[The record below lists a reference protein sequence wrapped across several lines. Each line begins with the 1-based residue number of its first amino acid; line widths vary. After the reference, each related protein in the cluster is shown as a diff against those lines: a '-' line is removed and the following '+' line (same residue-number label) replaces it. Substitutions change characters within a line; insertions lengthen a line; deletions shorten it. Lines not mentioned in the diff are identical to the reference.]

1 MTLGNIT
8 LYEMRNIGEYQK
20 YSGNI
25 ILNNLHGPE
34 LLKKKEREREELIFC
49 LICLPDCF
57 NSIPNLFLLSTKTF
71 AFFFLS
77 LIYSLCT
84 FTFQVIHTKNMY

>member
-8 LYEMRNIGEYQK
+8 LYEMRNLDEYQK
-20 YSGNI
+20 YSDNI
-25 ILNNLHGPE
+25 ILNNLHVPE
-34 LLKKKEREREELIFC
+34 LLKKKRNLFFC

-77 LIYSLCT
+77 PIYSLCT
-84 FTFQVIHTKNMY
+84 FTFLVIDTKKYLEDI